1 MPKINPEILTW
12 ARVTAGLSLEAAA
25 DAIGLKAARGVTG
38 ADRLAAL
45 EAGTGEPTRPQL
57 LRMSKK
63 YRRSLLVFYLA
74 GPPAIGDRGQD
85 FRKLPGAADLDFNP
99 QLDALIRNVQ
109 VRHGLIKSLL
119 EDDQGERLPFIGSRS
134 LNDSSEAVARN
145 ICEVIGFDLTAFRAT
160 KDVDT
165 AFTYLRARLE
175 SAGIFVLLI
184 GNLGSHHTNIGS
196 RTFRGFAIADPIA
209 PFVVI
214 NDQDAHA
221 AWSFTALHEAA
232 HLWLGTSGV
241 SGNSVEAVIERF
253 CNDVAG
259 RILLRATELAIL
271 AGSAAGP
278 LEEAVRQLSEF
289 AAARNI
295 SRSMVAYQLLNMRI
309 INNARWQAFDEH
321 FYGEWQDSKS
331 RKLEAKTAGQ
341 AGPSFPILRRH
352 RLGPAIINL
361 VARSLGEGVL
371 TYTKAGQV
379 LGVKPRTVE
388 SILRPTVAR
397 GSA

>member
-1 MPKINPEILTW
+1 MPKINPKILTW
-12 ARVTAGLSLEAAA
+12 ARETAGLSLEAAA
-25 DAIGLKAARGVTG
+25 DAIDLKTARGVTG

-45 EAGTGEPTRPQL
+45 EAGQGEPTRPLL
-57 LRMSKK
+57 LRMAKK
-63 YRRSLLVFYLA
+63 YRRSLLVFYLEH
-74 GPPAIGDRGQD
+74 PPATGDRGQD
-85 FRKLPGAADLDFNP
+85 FRKLPGAAAPEFNA
-99 QLDALIRNVQ
+99 QLDALIRDVQ
-109 VRHGLIKSLL
+109 VRQGLIKSLL
-119 EDDQGERLPFIGSRS
+119 EDDQSERLPFIGSRT
-134 LNDSSEAVARN
+134 LADSSEVVARS
-145 ICEVIGFDLTAFRAT
+145 IRDVTGFDLAVFRAA
-160 KDVDT
+160 KDVDA

-232 HLWLGTSGV
+232 HLWLGTSGI
-241 SGNSVEAVIERF
+241 SGNIAEIQIERF

-259 RILLRATELAIL
+259 RLLLPAAELAVL
-271 AGSAAGP
+271 ADTSTIPFDA
-278 LEEAVRQLSEF
+278 AVRKLSEF
-289 AAARNI
+289 AAERNI
-295 SRSMVAYQLLNMRI
+295 SRGMVAYQLLNMRVI
-309 INNARWQAFDEH
+309 SSARWQAFDEH
-321 FYGEWQDSKS
+321 FYGDWQAS
-331 RKLEAKTAGQ
+331 RARKAEAKTPGQ

-352 RLGPAIINL
+352 RLGPAMLNL
-361 VARSLGEGVL
+361 VARSLSEGVL
-371 TYTKAGQV
+371 TYTKAGQL

-388 SILRPTVAR
+388 SILRPAAAR

>member
-1 MPKINPEILTW
+1 MPKINPQILTW
-12 ARVTAGLSLEAAA
+12 ARETAGLSLEAAA
-25 DAIGLKAARGVTG
+25 EAIDLKSARGVTG
-38 ADRLAAL
+38 ANRLAAL
-45 EAGTGEPTRPQL
+45 EAGKGEPTRPL
-57 LRMSKK
+57 VLRMAKK

-74 GPPAIGDRGQD
+74 SPPATGDRGQD
-85 FRKLPGAADLDFNP
+85 FRKLPGVTGPDFNP
-99 QLDALIRNVQ
+99 QLDALIRDVR
-109 VRHGLIKSLL
+109 VRHGLTKSLL

-134 LNDSSEAVARN
+134 LTDSPEVVARS
-145 ICEVIGFDLTAFRAT
+145 IREVTGFELVAFRAA
-160 KDVDT
+160 KDVDA

-232 HLWLGTSGV
+232 HLWLGTSGI
-241 SGNSVEAVIERF
+241 SGNSVEVQIERF

-259 RILLRATELAIL
+259 RLLLPAAELATL
-271 AGSAAGP
+271 AGSVAGP
-278 LEEAVRQLSEF
+278 LDEAVRQISEF

-295 SRSMVAYQLLNMRI
+295 SRGMVAYQLLNMHM
-309 INNARWQAFDEH
+309 INNVRWQAFDDH
-321 FYGEWQDSKS
+321 FYGDWQASKA
-331 RKLEAKTAGQ
+331 RKTEAKTPGQ
-341 AGPSFPILRRH
+341 TGPTFPILRRH
-352 RLGPAIINL
+352 RLGPAMLNL
-361 VARSLGEGVL
+361 VARSLREGML
-371 TYTKAGQV
+371 TYTKAGQL